1 MRALTGDAVQQG
13 GLVGM
18 PTSGHAMRTVITTLR
33 VLETVAELQPV
44 GVSAIARATG
54 TPKSSVHRCLVTL
67 REAGWLTSARE
78 DTTQWVLTGR
88 ALSVGIHAS
97 VDLGLREAALSTMAE
112 LRDET
117 HETIH
122 LSSYGRDH
130 DLVVVDRLDGDEPV
144 RTWVRLGV
152 RVPMHASCSGRA
164 ILAQLPEAE
173 VERLLS
179 GTLERFSETT
189 PADLEAV
196 TEDLRAVRESGY
208 ATNNCAWRPG
218 VGAVGAALVDSHGRP
233 VGAIAVSVPIQRYDG
248 TRAHRL
254 GLLAVDAA
262 RRISADLAR
271 M

>member
-1 MRALTGDAVQQG
+1 MSA
-13 GLVGM
+13 
-18 PTSGHAMRTVITTLR
+18 SGHAMRTVITTLR

-67 REAGWLTSARE
+67 REAGWLTSSRS
-78 DTTQWVLTGR
+78 DRTQWVLTGR

-97 VDLGLREAALSTMAE
+97 VELGLREAALSTMQE

-122 LSSYGRDH
+122 LISYDGDR
-130 DLVVVDRLDGDEPV
+130 DLVVVDRLDSDEPV

-164 ILAQLPEAE
+164 ILARLPDAE

-179 GTLERFSETT
+179 GELERFSETT
-189 PADLEAV
+189 PADREAV
-196 TEDLRAVRESGY
+196 MEDLRTVRARGY
-208 ATNNCAWRPG
+208 ATNDRAWRPG
-218 VGAVGAALVDSHGRP
+218 VGAVGAALTGPQGRP
-233 VGAIAVSVPIQRYDG
+233 LGAIAVSAPIQRYDAD
-248 TRAHRL
+248 RAREL

-262 RRISADLAR
+262 RRIGANL
-271 M
+271 